1 MELCEGDSVT
11 YRIDCSGL
19 ARVRIAASAAEGLS
33 ADGGSGYVSIGQCG
47 GEAVVRLDGKLSLV
61 CASGKALLDY
71 IEVFEL

>member
-1 MELCEGDSVT
+1 MLVELCEGDSVT

-47 GEAVVRLDGKLSLV
+47 GEAVGQAGREAQPGLRVGQGAFGL
-61 CASGKALLDY
+61 Y
-71 IEVFEL
+71 

>member
-1 MELCEGDSVT
+1 M
-11 YRIDCSGL
+11 
-19 ARVRIAASAAEGLS
+19 RIAASAAEGLS

-61 CASGKALLDY
+61 CASGKALLGY